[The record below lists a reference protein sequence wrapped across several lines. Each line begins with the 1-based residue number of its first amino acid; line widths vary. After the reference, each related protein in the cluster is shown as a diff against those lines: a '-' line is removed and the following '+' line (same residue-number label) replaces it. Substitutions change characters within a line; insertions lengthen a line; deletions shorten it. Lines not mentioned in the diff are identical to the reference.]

1 MNQQQKD
8 AWLAALRSG
17 QYPQQRR
24 AALKTVDGY
33 CCLGV
38 ANEVLDLQS
47 TSEAF
52 LRGKDLKPIFLS
64 FDIQLDL
71 AAMNDSTATF
81 AEIADHIEHRI
92 QPTE

>member
-17 QYPQQRR
+17 QYQQQRR

-38 ANEVLDLQS
+38 VNEVLDLQS
-47 TSEAF
+47 TSAAF
-52 LRGKDLKPIFLS
+52 LRGPRGKVIFIP
-64 FDIQLDL
+64 FDIQMDL
-71 AAMNDSTATF
+71 ATMNDSTATF
-81 AEIADHIEHRI
+81 AEIADHIEQHVP
-92 QPTE
+92 PTE